1 MAGKNFND
9 RELAAKVRTLALEK
23 VFLILTKGEKHKLFR
38 PIIERLAPTLLPRL
52 SVLSSEEDRPL
63 IVEIS
68 DAASRKYGINRSA
81 SEDNQ

>member
-23 VFLILTKGEKHKLFR
+23 VFSILTKGEKHKLFR

-52 SVLSSEEDRPL
+52 SVLSSDDDRPL
-63 IVEIS
+63 IVQIS
-68 DAASRKYGINRSA
+68 GAASKKYGIDPSA
-81 SEDNQ
+81 SKDNQ